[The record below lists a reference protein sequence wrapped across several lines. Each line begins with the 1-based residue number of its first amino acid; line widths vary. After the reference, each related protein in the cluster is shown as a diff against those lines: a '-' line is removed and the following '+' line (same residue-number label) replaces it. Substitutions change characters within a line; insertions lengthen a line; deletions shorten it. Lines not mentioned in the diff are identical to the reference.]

1 MCSLCPAGFGA
12 DLWGL
17 CLWSTPFQL
26 SWRWFD
32 TIWSHS
38 LVSASWACF
47 VMLPQRA
54 PLLGPPCSCAIVFGL
69 CKTAWSC
76 LILRLLT
83 PGFVDFWF
91 SYNYFPE
98 FAGLYSRRLTWSSLQ
113 CVVRLLTW
121 TDPGMWPTGVI
132 EWLDITVL
140 LFDPGFAL
148 SSHKG
153 SFGTWRSI
161 RHLVKPVLELP
172 RELWQHS
179 QSLQCHYCG
188 MVRSVVVN
196 ADFESFLSLL
206 TSGGS
211 LFSSVFHVVQLRS
224 EETEDIKWLM
234 FDHSY
239 VTFPMSPGFS
249 SFWGTMGMGSS
260 CHFFA

>member
-113 CVVRLLTW
+113 CVGSSIDLDGSWNVAYWCYWMAGHYCPSLRPGICFVFTQGFLRNLAAQFVTW
-121 TDPGMWPTGVI
+121 WSLSLSYPENCDSIHNHYNVT
-132 EWLDITVL
+132 TVVW
-140 LFDPGFAL
+140 FDPWL
-148 SSHKG
+148 SMLIS
-153 SFGTWRSI
+153 R
-161 RHLVKPVLELP
+161 
-172 RELWQHS
+172 
-179 QSLQCHYCG
+179 
-188 MVRSVVVN
+188 
-196 ADFESFLSLL
+196 A
-206 TSGGS
+206 
-211 LFSSVFHVVQLRS
+211 
-224 EETEDIKWLM
+224 
-234 FDHSY
+234 
-239 VTFPMSPGFS
+239 
-249 SFWGTMGMGSS
+249 FWA
-260 CHFFA
+260 CWPPEVHFFRVYFMWSSWGVKRQRISND